1 MRQAGGKGKKALRG
15 ALRAEPVQN
24 QKGAIRIMTG
34 NDPNKTQQAC
44 RCTLAI
50 ATVPMQR
57 FERLYPVPE
66 ALRRGTLFAA
76 LDLPFCPE
84 VRYEWEQ

>member
-1 MRQAGGKGKKALRG
+1 MRQ
-15 ALRAEPVQN
+15 
-24 QKGAIRIMTG
+24 
-34 NDPNKTQQAC
+34 NDPNGAQQAC
-44 RCTLAI
+44 CCTLAI

-57 FERLYPVPE
+57 FEQLYSVPE

-84 VRYEWEQ
+84 VRYEWER

>member
-1 MRQAGGKGKKALRG
+1 
-15 ALRAEPVQN
+15 
-24 QKGAIRIMTG
+24 MTK
-34 NDPNKTQQAC
+34 NDPNGTQQPC
-44 RCTLAI
+44 RCHLAI

-57 FERLYPVPE
+57 LEQLYPVPE